1 MRGNLI
7 ARALVALSALSV
19 TFGITQ
25 AQPVQLAFW
34 NFNDDNTIVDGGVN
48 GGTVALVGGTTAT
61 FATGSPLDGATPNRG
76 YNTTTY
82 PAQNTGNLT
91 AGIVFNTPTTG
102 YMNVTV
108 QFDVRWSNTAS
119 KYLRF
124 QYTYDGV
131 NWNNGPQL
139 VAPGGDQWWSGQ
151 SIANPNGNFRY
162 YVSFFADTLADNNPN
177 FAFRILAEFAPGTNA
192 YEAAASGRTY
202 STSGTLRY
210 DLVEVRGEVVPE
222 PASMVALGAGLA
234 GLAGL
239 RRRNKR

>member
-1 MRGNLI
+1 MRGSLMT
-7 ARALVALSALSV
+7 RALVALSALTV
-19 TFGITQ
+19 TLGLSQ
-25 AQPVQLAFW
+25 AQPVQLVLW
-34 NFNDDNTIVDGGVN
+34 DFNDDNTTADAGVN
-48 GGTVALVGGTTAT
+48 ALLSSIALVGGTTAT
-61 FATGSPLDGATPNRG
+61 FAVGSPLDTASTNRG
-76 YNTTTY
+76 YNTTNY
-82 PAQNTGNLT
+82 PAQGAGNLT

-139 VAPGGDQWWSGQ
+139 VAGGGDWWYGP
-151 SIANPNGNFRY
+151 NNGNTRILVNFTG
-162 YVSFFADTLADNNPN
+162 DTNADNNPN

-192 YEAAASGRTY
+192 YEAAASGRSY
-202 STSGTLRY
+202 STSGTVRY
-210 DLVEVRGEVVPE
+210 DLVEVRGMVVPE
-222 PASMVALGAGLA
+222 PASLLALGVGVAGLI
-234 GLAGL
+234 GL